1 MYCLKV
7 KFAKTSSF
15 INTKS
20 LFLLSIMN
28 ITSQIKQPIHAE
40 MELFE
45 KKFFESMSSKVAL
58 LNRITYYIV
67 NRKGKQMRPMF
78 VFLTAKMISGGKV
91 NERTYRGASV
101 IELIHTATLV
111 HDDVVD
117 DSNRR
122 RGFFSINALWRNKIA
137 VLVGDYLLS
146 KGLLLSIDNGDF
158 DLLRIISVAVREMSE
173 GELLQIEK
181 ARRLD
186 IDESVYYEIIRQKTA
201 TLIAACCALGAKSV
215 SEDEAQVE
223 TMRKFGEL
231 IGMAFQI
238 KDDLFDYTDDAI
250 GKPTGIDI
258 KEQKMTLPLI
268 YALNNCTSKEKSWCI
283 NSIKNHNKD
292 KKRVKEVIQFVK
304 DKNGLSYAE
313 QKMVQ
318 FQQEALALIQKFP
331 TSEYKDS
338 LTLMVNYVI
347 ERKNKQ
353 CQSQY
358 QLQCQKRSCFD
369 LILEFG
375 ILNFHATF
383 LQPKA
388 SMLIEPS

>member
-1 MYCLKV
+1 MK
-7 KFAKTSSF
+7 
-15 INTKS
+15 
-20 LFLLSIMN
+20 
-28 ITSQIKQPIHAE
+28 ITAQIKAPIREE

-45 KKFFESMSSKVAL
+45 QKFQGAMSSKVAL

-78 VFLTAKMISGGKV
+78 VFLVAKMVSGGGMS
-91 NERTYRGASV
+91 ERTYRGASV

-117 DSNRR
+117 DSNKR
-122 RGFFSINALWRNKIA
+122 RGFFSINALWKNKIA

-158 DLLRIISVAVREMSE
+158 DLLRIITVAVREMSE

-186 IDESVYYEIIRQKTA
+186 ITEEVYYEIIRQKTA
-201 TLIAACCALGAKSV
+201 TLIAACCAMGACSV
-215 SEDEAQVE
+215 LPEE
-223 TMRKFGEL
+223 TEIIEKMRLFGEY

-268 YALNNCTSKEKSWCI
+268 YTLNNCSEDEKKWLI
-283 NSIKNHNKD
+283 NSVKKHNKD
-292 KKRVKEVIQFVK
+292 KKRVKEVIAFVK
-304 DKNGLSYAE
+304 QRGGLEYATY
-313 QKMVQ
+313 KMKD
-318 FQQEALALIQKFP
+318 FQQRALKLLDDFPVSDYKNALV
-331 TSEYKDS
+331 
-338 LTLMVNYVI
+338 LMVNYVI
-347 ERKNKQ
+347 DRE
-353 CQSQY
+353 
-358 QLQCQKRSCFD
+358 
-369 LILEFG
+369 I
-375 ILNFHATF
+375 
-383 LQPKA
+383 
-388 SMLIEPS
+388 